1 MKNRKAMMAI
11 ALAAVL
17 GVGAFSGCG
26 NAVSKG
32 TGSASSTASSSTESN
47 AGSSVSSAGSKPA
60 DSSSSEQPGDSGMTP
75 PDGSRPE
82 KPDDS
87 GMTPPDGSRPEK
99 PDDSGMTP
107 PDGSGPEKPGGSGKD
122 ITYSAVMT
130 FDEDTREAGQDY
142 ASTETDENAILVTD
156 GTVYLDDALITR
168 TSSDSTGGDN
178 ASFYGVGAAALV
190 TGGTLNIGDSDISTD
205 AAGGA
210 GVFAYG
216 DGTAYVRNTSIHTQQ
231 DTSGGIHAAGGG
243 KLYAINS
250 TAETNGASSA
260 AIRSDRGGGE
270 MYVLGGDYTSNG
282 TGSPAIYCTAD
293 ISVKDAVLKATNSEA
308 VCIEGLNTLRLFDCD
323 LAGNMPDDEQ
333 NDSTW
338 TVILYQSMS
347 GDSEVGNS
355 TFAMVGGTLASQNG
369 GLFCTTNTESSI
381 LLDEVEIVYSKDDD
395 YLLMCTGN
403 TNQRGWGK
411 AGANGANCRFTAR
424 NQSLEGKVI
433 YDSVSTLDFY
443 LTGSSVLK
451 GSFAD
456 DETWAGDGGDGYC
469 NVYIGEDALWTVTE
483 DSAVTN
489 LYNAGLIRDSSG
501 KTVGIVGADGKVY
514 VEGESDLTITVS
526 GDYSTKDKTSAAD
539 ATPNEDEYFE
549 DVK

>member
-26 NAVSKG
+26 NAVSKA
-32 TGSASSTASSSTESN
+32 TGSASSAASSVGEITASGTKSKEESSE
-47 AGSSVSSAGSKPA
+47 SSAESKPE
-60 DSSSSEQPGDSGMTP
+60 DSSSEQSGDGGMTP
-75 PDGSRPE
+75 PEGSRPE

-87 GMTPPDGSRPEK
+87 GMTAPDGSRPEK
-99 PDDSGMTP
+99 PGGSDD
-107 PDGSGPEKPGGSGKD
+107 SGKD
-122 ITYSAVMT
+122 ITYSAVTT
-130 FDEDTREAGQDY
+130 FDEDAREAGADFV
-142 ASTETDENAILVTD
+142 STGKDENAILVKD

-216 DGTAYVRNTSIHTQQ
+216 EGTAYVRNTSIHTKQ

-250 TAETNGASSA
+250 TVETNGASSA

-282 TGSPAIYCTAD
+282 SGSPAIYCTAD
-293 ISVKDAVLKATNSEA
+293 ISVKDAVLKATNSEV

-381 LLDEVEIVYSKDDD
+381 LLEDVEIVYSKDDD

-424 NQSLEGKVI
+424 NQSLKGRVI
-433 YDSVSTLDFY
+433 YDSISTLDFY

-456 DETWAGDGGDGYC
+456 DET
-469 NVYIGEDALWTVTE
+469 
-483 DSAVTN
+483 
-489 LYNAGLIRDSSG
+489 
-501 KTVGIVGADGKVY
+501 
-514 VEGESDLTITVS
+514 
-526 GDYSTKDKTSAAD
+526 
-539 ATPNEDEYFE
+539 
-549 DVK
+549 

>member
-1 MKNRKAMMAI
+1 MAM
-11 ALAAVL
+11 ALAAAL
-17 GVGAFSGCG
+17 GASALSGCG
-26 NAVSKG
+26 GTASSGG
-32 TGSASSTASSSTESN
+32 TGSSAASGVTPGTSGTDESAASGASGADESGKP
-47 AGSSVSSAGSKPA
+47 GSDA
-60 DSSSSEQPGDSGMTP
+60 SGASG

-82 KPDDS
+82 KPDGS
-87 GMTPPDGSRPEK
+87 RPEKPDGSRPEK
-99 PDDSGMTP
+99 PG
-107 PDGSGPEKPGGSGKD
+107 GEGGPGESSSED
-122 ITYSAVMT
+122 ITYTAVTT
-130 FDEDTREAGQDY
+130 FDEDTRAAGEDY
-142 ASTETDENAILVTD
+142 VSSGKDENAVLVTD

-168 TSSDSTGGDN
+168 NSEDSTGGDS

-190 TGGTLNIGDSDISTD
+190 TGGILNIGGSDISTD

-216 DGTAYVRNTSIHTQQ
+216 GGTAYVRNSSIRTQQ

-243 KLYAINS
+243 KLYAINVD
-250 TAETNGASSA
+250 AETNGGSSA

-270 MYVLGGDYTSNG
+270 MYILGGDYTSNG
-282 TGSPAIYCTAD
+282 SGSPAVYCTAD

-355 TFAMVGGTLASQNG
+355 TFAMEGGTLASQNG
-369 GLFCTTNTESSI
+369 GLFYTTNTESSI

-411 AGANGANCRFTAR
+411 AGANGASCRFTAR
-424 NQSLEGKVI
+424 DQALKGKVI
-433 YDSVSTLDFY
+433 YDSISTLDFY
-443 LTGSSVLK
+443 LTGESVLK

-456 DETWAGDGGDGYC
+456 DETWAGEGGDGYC
-469 NVYIGEDALWTVTE
+469 NVYIGDEALWTVTE
-483 DSAVTN
+483 DSVVDK
-489 LYNAGLIRDSSG
+489 LYNAGLIRDEKG
-501 KTVGIVGADGKVY
+501 KTVGIVGKDGKTY
-514 VEGESDLTITVS
+514 VEGESEITVTVS
-526 GDYSTKDKTSAAD
+526 AYSTKDKTSQAD
-539 ATPNEDEYFE
+539 ETPDEDDYFE
-549 DVK
+549 GVQ